1 MAEYIERERVV
12 DVLVDM
18 ETLALYEDA
27 IPAIKNI
34 RRLIDGIP
42 ADDVAPVRHGRWIEY
57 PECLRFENAYSD
69 DHIVCSECHKVFS
82 VLDNCTETFNYCP
95 NCGAKMD
102 KENE

>member
-1 MAEYIERERVV
+1 MAEYIKRERVV

-42 ADDVAPVRHGRWIEY
+42 AADVKPVRHGHDTGESRY
-57 PECLRFENAYSD
+57 FHCSMCDYGVSDVFED
-69 DHIVCSECHKVFS
+69 GPVLVF
-82 VLDNCTETFNYCP
+82 EKGKEWGYCP

-102 KENE
+102 KEKE

>member
-42 ADDVAPVRHGRWIEY
+42 AADVAPVRHGRWERTSKSLMV
-57 PECLRFENAYSD
+57 CTACGNCVVD
-69 DHIVCSECHKVFS
+69 DRISGMF
-82 VLDNCTETFNYCP
+82 YCP

-102 KENE
+102 KEKE